1 MMFNRKNGF
10 SVAIIMLLI
19 ALIGFVVFLSLRIIS
34 HNKNPDISENMTE
47 SQKNSEVYDY
57 AQKIC
62 QAKQEAA
69 GVRSTYEECV
79 NYQINSK
86 RGIAINNLYS
96 LLEQYRILNNGYPS
110 EVRINV
116 LYPDGIVNVA
126 RSSEFKDPFGN
137 EIVNK
142 PAVSTLAEAREIAV
156 PNSNN
161 NFMYVPYGDPS
172 CETNCKGFV
181 LVSYMDLPSP
191 VFKNLYIKESLSP
204 Q

>member
-1 MMFNRKNGF
+1 
-10 SVAIIMLLI
+10 MLLI

-96 LLEQYRILNNGYPS
+96 LLEQYRILNNGYPKIGRAH
-110 EVRINV
+110 V
-116 LYPDGIVNVA
+116 
-126 RSSEFKDPFGN
+126 
-137 EIVNK
+137 
-142 PAVSTLAEAREIAV
+142 
-156 PNSNN
+156 
-161 NFMYVPYGDPS
+161 
-172 CETNCKGFV
+172 
-181 LVSYMDLPSP
+181 
-191 VFKNLYIKESLSP
+191 
-204 Q
+204 